1 MAVKR
6 FHIANPEQLQ
16 TLVQFA
22 KADASTIARMARI
35 WRAAKDKHEH
45 THWDHGIYIYFSG
58 DRKREAAIARL
69 AAGDELVIVG
79 KMKYN
84 LALNWCEQHLRQV
97 YD

>member
-6 FHIANPEQLQ
+6 FHIATPEQLQ

-35 WRAAKDKHEH
+35 WRAAKDKHER
-45 THWDHGIYIYFSG
+45 TPWDRGIYSYFSG
-58 DRKREAAIARL
+58 DRQREAAIARL

-84 LALNWCEQHLRQV
+84 LALNWCEKHLRQV
-97 YD
+97 YN